1 MNICRIL
8 IQLRRMWPSVT
19 AVAELT
25 RNHWVADTFFAKPCS
40 NLLNEAQEEKLFKGA
55 AEGPVLSSFCHN
67 LLTLANSY
75 YYFLPGKN
83 KRRYLYIMSKL
94 LCSIQRKWI
103 VIYTVKLWEVLK
115 SIIQVKY
122 TNDRHYILSLLM
134 KIMRTRWNWSHLLKI
149 SVSDVKPALTCT
161 KAVFVLLKTSSN
173 DIWEYVWSIT
183 RYILV
188 PRHTKLFYC

>member
-1 MNICRIL
+1 MLAPLHAPLVLCQMAPNPHPGLMNICRIL

-25 RNHWVADTFFAKPCS
+25 SNHWVADTFLR
-40 NLLNEAQEEKLFKGA
+40 NLVQICLTKHRRKSFLKE
-55 AEGPVLSSFCHN
+55 PVLSSIRHN
-67 LLTLANSY
+67 LLTLANSH

-83 KRRYLYIMSKL
+83 KRRYLDIMSKL

-122 TNDRHYILSLLM
+122 TNDKHYILSLLM
-134 KIMRTRWNWSHLLKI
+134 KILRTRWNWSYLL
-149 SVSDVKPALTCT
+149 T
-161 KAVFVLLKTSSN
+161 
-173 DIWEYVWSIT
+173 
-183 RYILV
+183 IL
-188 PRHTKLFYC
+188 H